1 MTDDGNPLAAFG
13 RVARASCYL
22 TLATA
27 DAHGSPWSTPVWF
40 ASADLV
46 DFYWV
51 SSPRARH
58 SVNVAQRSDVALSV
72 FDSHQA
78 PGTGVGVYVRATAV
92 QVPDADLDRGLA
104 VFGAEAQRQGA
115 GEWARDRVT
124 DAARLRLY
132 RATALERFVLD
143 SRDQRV
149 RVPDQA

>member
-13 RVARASCYL
+13 RVARTSCYL

-27 DAHGSPWSTPVWF
+27 DEHGSPWSTPVWF

-51 SSPRARH
+51 SSPQARH
-58 SVNVAQRSDVALSV
+58 SVNVAQRPDVALSV

-78 PGTGVGVYVRATAV
+78 PGTGVGVYVRATAA
-92 QVPDADLDRGLA
+92 QVPDDDVDAGLA
-104 VFGAEAQRQGA
+104 VFAAEALRQGA
-115 GEWARDRVT
+115 GEWPRERVSGP
-124 DAARLRLY
+124 ARLRLY

>member
-1 MTDDGNPLAAFG
+1 MTVDGNPLAAFG
-13 RVARASCYL
+13 RVARTSCYL

-27 DAHGSPWSTPVWF
+27 DEHGSPWSTPVWF

-58 SVNVAQRSDVALSV
+58 SVNVAQRPDVALSV

-92 QVPDADLDRGLA
+92 QVPDADLDGGLA
-104 VFGAEAQRQGA
+104 VFAAEAAAPG
-115 GEWARDRVT
+115 GGGV
-124 DAARLRLY
+124 AARTRRGCGPAPALPGHGPRALR
-132 RATALERFVLD
+132 AG

-149 RVPDQA
+149 RVPEQA